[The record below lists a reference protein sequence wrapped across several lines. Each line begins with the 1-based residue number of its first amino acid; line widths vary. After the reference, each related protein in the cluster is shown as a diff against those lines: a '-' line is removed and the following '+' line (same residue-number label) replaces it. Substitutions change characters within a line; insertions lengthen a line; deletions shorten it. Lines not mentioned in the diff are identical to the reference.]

1 MKTIDEISAE
11 LKISR
16 TKLQR
21 AAKRYP
27 EQFRFAVTNRGELEL
42 IAERIDK
49 RLPLTVGHLR
59 FLLRNPLA
67 IESLDDRHRAAA
79 RSELENLV
87 FNPSHA
93 IPIEDQPAVLI
104 TNAARRDP
112 AAIARL
118 AAFIRRSIPSSGCGY
133 AYIAA
138 RVIVNVPDHLFPL
151 CYAELSRAIRFAR
164 DHELLAGCSDTTSGR
179 TRFYLPKIAFDL

>member
-16 TKLQR
+16 TKLHR

-27 EQFRFAVTNRGELEL
+27 EQFRFAARDRGEIEL
-42 IAERIDK
+42 IAARLDK

-67 IESLDDRHRAAA
+67 LESLNA
-79 RSELENLV
+79 RQSEAVQAELQNLV
-87 FNPSHA
+87 FDPGDA
-93 IPIEDQPAVLI
+93 IQPEQMPHVLI

-112 AAIARL
+112 AAIQAL
-118 AAFIRRSIPSSGCGY
+118 ATFIATAIPPSGCSYAFIAVRI
-133 AYIAA
+133 AYH
-138 RVIVNVPDHLFPL
+138 VPDAVFPL

-164 DHELLAGCSDTTSGR
+164 DHEALAGCSDTQSGA
-179 TRFYLPKIAFDL
+179 TRFFPRKIPFDL